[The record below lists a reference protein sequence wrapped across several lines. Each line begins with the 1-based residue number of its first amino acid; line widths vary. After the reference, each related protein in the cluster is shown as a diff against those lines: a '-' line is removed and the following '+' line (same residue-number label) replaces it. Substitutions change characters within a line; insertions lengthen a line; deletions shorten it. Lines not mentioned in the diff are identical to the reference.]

1 MNPDDYE
8 IVSVEEAG
16 IDISVPALSLV
27 PDLEDEELPAEE
39 ALALEALAYEEA
51 LALYDVEDEEEEEQE
66 QARPNRRVIRAA
78 KRAGRLHG
86 AGWTRK
92 WRKGREAK
100 PW

>member
-1 MNPDDYE
+1 MNDDYE
-8 IVSVEEAG
+8 IIANDEPSLE
-16 IDISVPALSLV
+16 DYPALTLV
-27 PDLEDEELPAEE
+27 PELTLEDAVSEF
-39 ALALEALAYEEA
+39 
-51 LALYDVEDEEEEEQE
+51 DTEDEEEEE